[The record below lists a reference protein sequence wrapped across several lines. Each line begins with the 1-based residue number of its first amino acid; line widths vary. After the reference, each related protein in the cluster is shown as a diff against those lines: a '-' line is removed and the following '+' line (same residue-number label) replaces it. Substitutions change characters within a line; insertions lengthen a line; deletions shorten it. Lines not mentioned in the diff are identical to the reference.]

1 MGRLLAGSLL
11 AAIAGLAPA
20 FAGAQAP
27 SARAARAGIGA
38 SSLAAATEPG
48 AANAKPAVEPAR
60 VLGETFAGAYAGVAG
75 YFVGTWVGSA
85 IAEGF
90 GTESPEN
97 RERIGYVVGVLSATF
112 ATAGS
117 VAAVGNIGDQTGS
130 YPAALAGT
138 AAGVAVGVLLDQ
150 MIYGHARLPS
160 ETASSRMRWVSAS
173 IEALLPS
180 VGATIAFN
188 STRRFK

>member
-1 MGRLLAGSLL
+1 MDRLLAGSLL
-11 AAIAGLAPA
+11 AAMAGLAPVI
-20 FAGAQAP
+20 AGAQVP

-38 SSLAAATEPG
+38 PFLAAATDPDAG
-48 AANAKPAVEPAR
+48 SAKPSVEPAR
-60 VLGETFAGAYAGVAG
+60 VFGEIFAGAYAGVAG

-85 IAEGF
+85 IAEGL

-97 RERIGYVVGVLSATF
+97 RERIGYVVGILSATF

-130 YPAALAGT
+130 YPAALVGT
-138 AAGVAVGVLLDQ
+138 AAGVAVGVLFDQ

-160 ETASSRMRWVSAS
+160 ETGSSRMRWVSAS

-180 VGATIAFN
+180 FGATIAFN